1 MMKKIFEYK
10 GRSGN
15 SLLQGQNRFRVLLL
29 AVALL
34 LIIAVAGRFMVGVYE
49 GYATNIQNEID
60 LKMTRYNNLSRLMA
74 DADRYREEHST
85 LVRFRSEYLDSG
97 LIQASTPALA
107 EAQLQ
112 NLINELADQSN
123 LNVLSLRMLPR
134 TQQGDIT
141 NLKIGINCR
150 GEIEAIKE
158 FLLRASSHDKFLF
171 VEQVQIQILNQRER
185 RYFNFNTQ
193 IVAWT
198 RS

>member
-1 MMKKIFEYK
+1 MMKKIFEYI

-15 SLLQGQNRFRVLLL
+15 GLLQGQNRFRVLLL
-29 AVALL
+29 AVVALL
-34 LIIAVAGRFMVGVYE
+34 VIAVAGRFLMGVYD
-49 GYATNIQNEID
+49 GYARNIQNEID
-60 LKMTRYNNLSRLMA
+60 IKMTRYSNLSRLMA
-74 DADRYREEHST
+74 DADKYSEEHSS
-85 LVRFRSEYLDSG
+85 LVRFRSEFLDSG

-112 NLINELADQSN
+112 NMINELADQSN

-150 GEIEAIKE
+150 GEIGAIKE
-158 FLLRASSHDKFLF
+158 FLRRTARHEKFLF
-171 VEQVQIQILNQRER
+171 VDQIQIQILNQREKR
-185 RYFNFNTQ
+185 HFNFNTQ